1 MGEILHAPINL
12 VNLTNR
18 LQQSSLT
25 LQTNDLGFSKQ
36 MHQKALQ
43 SSHKLETSDK
53 LETSG
58 KHHEHYLHSP
68 SDQVSIYTEVVGPQ
82 IFIRNQY

>member
-1 MGEILHAPINL
+1 MGKLLHAPIFYL
-12 VNLTNR
+12 VNLANR

-25 LQTNDLGFSKQ
+25 LQTNDLGFSKR
-36 MHQKALQ
+36 MHQKPLQ
-43 SSHKLETSDK
+43 TSNK

-58 KHHEHYLHSP
+58 KCHEHYLHSP

-82 IFIRNQY
+82 IFITN

>member
-1 MGEILHAPINL
+1 MGKLLHAPINL
-12 VNLTNR
+12 VNLANR

-43 SSHKLETSDK
+43 TLINLKLLANVMNT
-53 LETSG
+53 T
-58 KHHEHYLHSP
+58 YIA
-68 SDQVSIYTEVVGPQ
+68 QVIKFQFTL
-82 IFIRNQY
+82 RL